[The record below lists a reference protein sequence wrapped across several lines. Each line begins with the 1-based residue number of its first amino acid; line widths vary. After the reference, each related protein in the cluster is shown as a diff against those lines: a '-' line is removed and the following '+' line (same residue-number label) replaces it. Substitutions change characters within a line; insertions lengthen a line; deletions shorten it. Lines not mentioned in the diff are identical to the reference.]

1 MKSYQYPHIH
11 TICLELE
18 SIVAS
23 SETTQPQN
31 IKANRT
37 VGYYQ
42 DEAFTN
48 RYSSSIW
55 EDE

>member
-1 MKSYQYPHIH
+1 MKPYQYPHIH

-23 SETTQPQN
+23 STQPQN